1 MSRRPRIC
9 FTIPSIYPLFNP
21 RNKTSFGGWEVR
33 IALIAKEL
41 ARRGKIDVNL
51 VVADHGQPH
60 IEKREG
66 VVLYSWEG
74 RALWG
79 IPTPV
84 KSWNVLLRRRVEQ
97 LIHKYLKTS
106 QKPYTGQVGQVGD
119 YPIRTDMISIYD
131 EVDADIYIVPG
142 NSEFS
147 TEVAFYCKQHGKKY
161 VFLAG
166 SDIDYVPEHKTHPEK
181 RDLYGVSYY
190 SKAYA
195 IESAAAHLV
204 QNEHQASLLR
214 TGYGRTGTVIKNPI
228 DLNQKFP
235 RNTATKTI
243 LWVGKSNETVKRP
256 SLILELARQLPQIS
270 FVVFMLRGH
279 EELHKKCLA
288 EAQKLSNVTLFE
300 YVPFEQIESYFASAY
315 LHVNTSTFEGF
326 PNTFLQAA
334 KYGVPTVSL
343 KVDPGGMLSQ
353 YHCGVACKDDF
364 EVFKQTIQSLM
375 TDTQLYEKYSRQ
387 SLDYLKKHHDKDII
401 IPKYEEVLLEL
412 YKNQENLHLN
422 PTGNS

>member
-1 MSRRPRIC
+1 
-9 FTIPSIYPLFNP
+9 
-21 RNKTSFGGWEVR
+21 
-33 IALIAKEL
+33 
-41 ARRGKIDVNL
+41 
-51 VVADHGQPH
+51 
-60 IEKREG
+60 
-66 VVLYSWEG
+66 
-74 RALWG
+74 
-79 IPTPV
+79 
-84 KSWNVLLRRRVEQ
+84 
-97 LIHKYLKTS
+97 
-106 QKPYTGQVGQVGD
+106 
-119 YPIRTDMISIYD
+119 MISIYD
-131 EVDADIYIVPG
+131 EIDADIYIVPG

-147 TEVAFYCKQHGKKY
+147 TEVAFYCKQHEKRY

-204 QNEHQASLLR
+204 QNEHQANLLR

-228 DLNQKFP
+228 DLNRKFP

-256 SLILELARQLPQIS
+256 SLILELARQLPHFR
-270 FVVFMLRGH
+270 FVVFMLQGN

-288 EAQKLSNVTLFE
+288 EAQGLSNVTLYE

-343 KVDPGGMLSQ
+343 KVDPGDMLSQ
-353 YHCGVACKDDF
+353 HNCGVVCGDDF

-375 TDTQLYEKYSRQ
+375 ANSQLHESYSKQ
-387 SLDYLKKHHDKDII
+387 SLDYVKKNHDKDII
-401 IPKYEEVLLEL
+401 IPQYEKVLLEL
-412 YKNQENLHLN
+412 YKSQEASVPEPNL
-422 PTGNS
+422 